1 MGIVEQADVAQRRHG
16 VLGFPIAVIYKF
28 ADDRGPHLAAL
39 ITYYAVISL
48 FPLLLLFFSGL
59 GFLLDGNPGLQ
70 HRFVTSALAGLPPLR
85 GQISGSLTGYHGSGV
100 GLAIG
105 ISGTLYGGLGVMQAA
120 QAAFNRVYAVPRNEQ
135 PNPIRSRVRSLL
147 LLLLLGGGVIATTAL
162 SAVLSLGDR
171 LIPFL
176 GTGWQVAAF
185 LLSLAL
191 NVALFTGAFQLLT
204 ARDLRAREVLTGG
217 LLAGAAWQGL
227 QSVGTLF
234 LSHQLVR
241 ANQLYG
247 TFALILGLIAWIFLE
262 AFVVVMAAEINVVAA
277 ARLWPRAL
285 LTPFTDDVELTD
297 ADRRCYSWYARSERF
312 KGTSRIDIT
321 FSPHVPAPEPDEL
334 AAPTREPA
342 IRP

>member
-1 MGIVEQADVAQRRHG
+1 MGIVERTDAWQRRHS
-16 VLGFPIAVIYKF
+16 VLGFPIGVIYKF

-59 GFLLDGNPGLQ
+59 GFLLDGNPELQ

-85 GQISGSLTGYHGSGV
+85 GQVQNSLTGYHGSGL

-105 ISGTLYGGLGVMQAA
+105 IGGTLYGGLGVMQAA

-147 LLLLLGGGVIATTAL
+147 LLLLLGGGVIVTTAL
-162 SAVLSLGDR
+162 SAVFSLGDH
-171 LIPFL
+171 LDLFL
-176 GTGWQVAAF
+176 GTGWRIAAF
-185 LLSLAL
+185 LLSLAC

-204 ARDLRAREVLTGG
+204 ARDLRAREVVTGG

-227 QSVGTLF
+227 QSLGTLF

-241 ANQLYG
+241 ANELYG
-247 TFALILGLIAWIFLE
+247 TFALVLGLIAWIFLE
-262 AFVVVMAAEINVVAA
+262 ALVVVIAAEINVVAS

-297 ADRRCYSWYARSERF
+297 ADRRCYTWYARSERF
-312 KGTSRIDIT
+312 KGTSRIDIS
-321 FSPHVPAPEPDEL
+321 FAPSSPRTPPGALDER
-334 AAPTREPA
+334 AREPA
-342 IRP
+342 TRP